1 MACNRSGNVY
11 LSLDRMNM
19 LTTGPSFHAGRNAER
34 SRRVGVDECGDR
46 RGGRDRVIPVRTRSK
61 RTTAPGQPGVF
72 DNAGDVPHT
81 EQPAAVLPTATRLRG
96 QHGPAA
102 ADRQALRRGSLGS
115 SPGPAEPLTGAI
127 AR

>member
-1 MACNRSGNVY
+1 
-11 LSLDRMNM
+11 L
-19 LTTGPSFHAGRNAER
+19 
-34 SRRVGVDECGDR
+34 GVDECGDR

-102 ADRQALRRGSLGS
+102 ADRQALRRQILGVVT
-115 SPGPAEPLTGAI
+115 GPAEPLTSAI